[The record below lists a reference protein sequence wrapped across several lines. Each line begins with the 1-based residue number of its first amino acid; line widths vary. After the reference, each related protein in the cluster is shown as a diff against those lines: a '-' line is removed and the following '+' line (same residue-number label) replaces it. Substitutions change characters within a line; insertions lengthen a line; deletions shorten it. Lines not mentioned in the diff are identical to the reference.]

1 MFRCPRCSTPLQPLR
16 KQGLCIWACA
26 ECDGRLA
33 TVATLCRTLEPAF
46 VHRTWSAARERGEPS
61 ARACPGCRSTMRSSA
76 PDGADSALRL
86 DVCVVCQLVWFDARE
101 LDSAPKKRVQPPTDP
116 PQLSPAARA
125 AAARFDVEL
134 QRERAGPLEPDGEL
148 PWRGLEGFGSPRA
161 PLHDAARTT
170 PWLTWFLAF
179 ACAAVTV
186 GFQLLSSDGRSEL
199 LDTFTNGSTWG
210 SLYGASAHFG
220 YTLVDG
226 AFSFALHLSFVS
238 LAVNLAALLAF
249 LPAVE
254 EALGRARLFL
264 LIYVASLA
272 GLLVE
277 ALAGV
282 DPTFGPVGAGAGLAG
297 ALAWFALAY
306 PHVRLSIDVG
316 GASLASSARVVFAA
330 FVVLQIALGFALRDP
345 SLALAPIGGVVVG
358 LAWWGVPR
366 VAGLHGVPLG
376 AE

>member
-1 MFRCPRCSTPLQPLR
+1 MFRCPRCTTPLQPLR
-16 KQGLCIWACA
+16 KQGLCIWGCA

-33 TVATLCRTLEPAF
+33 TVATLRRTLEPGF
-46 VHRTWSAARERGEPS
+46 VHRTWSYAREHREPS
-61 ARACPGCRSTMRSSA
+61 ARMCPGCRSAMRSSA

-86 DVCVVCQLVWFDARE
+86 DVCVACQFVWFDARE
-101 LDSAPKKRVQPPTDP
+101 LDGAPKKRVQPPPDS
-116 PQLSPAARA
+116 PQLSPAARE

-170 PWLTWFLAF
+170 PWLTWFLAA
-179 ACAAVTV
+179 ACLVVTA
-186 GFQLLSSDGRSEL
+186 GFHLLSDGPRDEL
-199 LDTFTNGSTWG
+199 LETFASGSTWRLLRGG
-210 SLYGASAHFG
+210 SAIFG

-226 AFSFALHLSFVS
+226 AFSFALHLSIVA
-238 LAVNLAALLAF
+238 LVVNVGALLAF

-254 EALGRARLFL
+254 EALGRVRLLF

-272 GLLVE
+272 GLFVE

-297 ALAWFALAY
+297 ALAWYALAY
-306 PHVRLSIDVG
+306 PHVRLSFGVG
-316 GASLASSARVVFAA
+316 GANLASSARVVFAV
-330 FVVLQIALGFALRDP
+330 FVALQVVLGFALRDP

-366 VAGLHGVPLG
+366 LAGLHGVPLG
-376 AE
+376 AD